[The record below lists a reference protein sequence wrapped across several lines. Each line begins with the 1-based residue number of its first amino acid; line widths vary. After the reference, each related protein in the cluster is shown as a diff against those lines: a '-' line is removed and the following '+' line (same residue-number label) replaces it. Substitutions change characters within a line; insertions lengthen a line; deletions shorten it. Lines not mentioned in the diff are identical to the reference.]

1 MTRMHI
7 DELEID
13 ESLVRQLLGEQFP
26 AWSELPVRRV
36 MPAGTEHA
44 IFRLGER
51 MSVRLARRDGPTALG
66 IAAERMSEVPT
77 LPRNLLRRTERGEEL
92 SQTLDE
98 ICASH
103 SLKGADGVTLLVM
116 AHPQHAG
123 VG

>member
-1 MTRMHI
+1 MHI

-51 MSVRLARRDGPTALG
+51 MSVRLARRDGPTAPG
-66 IAAERMSEVPT
+66 GKEADW
-77 LPRNLLRRTERGEEL
+77 LPRLAPRLPLETPVVLAQG
-92 SQTLDE
+92 
-98 ICASH
+98 
-103 SLKGADGVTLLVM
+103 
-116 AHPQHAG
+116 HPTTA
-123 VG
+123 